1 MQNASSKNL
10 HGRLEPVFKVAASAA
25 NPHRE
30 NVYQ

>member
-1 MQNASSKNL
+1 MQNASRNL

-30 NVYQ
+30 NVFY